1 MAMNTTDKIKSCFK
15 QFKTYVSFFGGL
27 YLNELPQRL
36 IQYGTQLSEQLILHI
51 YLLLLLLLA
60 SPKKK
65 TNKQKEHWQ
74 GHRNSCGQLQRAAM
88 VYGRA
93 FNSLSLNINK

>member
-15 QFKTYVSFFGGL
+15 QFKTYLSVLGGL

-60 SPKKK
+60 SPKKN
-65 TNKQKEHWQ
+65 NKQTERTLAGTPQQLWPITAVSHGLWQ
-74 GHRNSCGQLQRAAM
+74 SFQFPLPK
-88 VYGRA
+88 Y
-93 FNSLSLNINK
+93 

>member
-15 QFKTYVSFFGGL
+15 QLKTYLSVLGGL
-27 YLNELPQRL
+27 YLKELPQRL

-51 YLLLLLLLA
+51 YLLLLLA

-65 TNKQKEHWQ
+65 TNKQTERTLAGTQ
-74 GHRNSCGQLQRAAM
+74 
-88 VYGRA
+88 
-93 FNSLSLNINK
+93 

>member
-15 QFKTYVSFFGGL
+15 QLKTYLSVLGGL
-27 YLNELPQRL
+27 YLKELPQRL

-51 YLLLLLLLA
+51 YLLSLLA
-60 SPKKK
+60 SPPKKQ

-74 GHRNSCGQLQRAAM
+74 GHSNSCGQLQRAAM
-88 VYGRA
+88 VSGRA

>member
-15 QFKTYVSFFGGL
+15 QFKTYLSVLGGL

-51 YLLLLLLLA
+51 YLLLLA
-60 SPKKK
+60 SPKK
-65 TNKQKEHWQ
+65 TNKQTNRKNI
-74 GHRNSCGQLQRAAM
+74 GRDTATAVANYSGQPWSM
-88 VYGRA
+88 VE
-93 FNSLSLNINK
+93 LSIPSP

>member
-15 QFKTYVSFFGGL
+15 QFKTYLSVLGGL

-51 YLLLLLLLA
+51 YLLLLLA

-65 TNKQKEHWQ
+65 TNKQTNRKNI
-74 GHRNSCGQLQRAAM
+74 GRDTATAVANYSGQPW
-88 VYGRA
+88 
-93 FNSLSLNINK
+93 SLAELSIPLPKY

>member
-1 MAMNTTDKIKSCFK
+1 MNTTDKIKSCFK
-15 QFKTYVSFFGGL
+15 QFKTYLSVLGGL

-51 YLLLLLLLA
+51 YLLLLLA

-65 TNKQKEHWQ
+65 TNKQTERTLAGTPQQLWPITAGSHGLWQ
-74 GHRNSCGQLQRAAM
+74 SFQ
-88 VYGRA
+88 
-93 FNSLSLNINK
+93 FLSLNINK

>member
-1 MAMNTTDKIKSCFK
+1 MNTTDKIKSCFK
-15 QFKTYVSFFGGL
+15 QFKTYLSVLGGL

-51 YLLLLLLLA
+51 YLLLLLA

-65 TNKQKEHWQ
+65 NKQTNKQKEHWQ

-88 VYGRA
+88 VSGRA
-93 FNSLSLNINK
+93 FNSSP